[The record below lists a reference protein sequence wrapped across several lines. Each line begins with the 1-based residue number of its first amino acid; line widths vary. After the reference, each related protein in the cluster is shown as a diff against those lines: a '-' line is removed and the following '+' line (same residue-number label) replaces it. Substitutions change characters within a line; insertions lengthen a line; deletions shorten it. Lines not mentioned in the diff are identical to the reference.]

1 MEALVI
7 RTLLLAAGCIA
18 LGVAYRRRSD
28 LDRMR
33 ARADRDLADRAQRRE
48 CERDTLRCSDA
59 CGPCDVQMPGVTV
72 LKDRERIADLQ
83 RFQLGLRREM
93 GQA

>member
-1 MEALVI
+1 MIRALI
-7 RTLLLAAGCIA
+7 LAAGCTVLA
-18 LGVAYRRRSD
+18 VTYRRRSD

-48 CERDTLRCSDA
+48 CERDTLRCSDS

-72 LKDRERIADLQ
+72 FKDRDAIADFE
-83 RFQLGLRREM
+83 RFQLGLRKEM